1 MLDTLSSWIRPLP
14 PSYLWSNRVQLLRGG
29 ELLVRTLSPGLI
41 SMEYVSLF
49 SLVTSFHLDWSGLQV
64 ILQEGRG
71 PALARG
77 RHQSGGLRVPDEG
90 VLDEPDHTPLH
101 VGDQVFHL
109 RPVSGD

>member
-14 PSYLWSNRVQLLRGG
+14 PSYLGSSRIQLLRGR
-29 ELLVRTLSPGLI
+29 ELFVRTLSPGLI
-41 SMEYVSLF
+41 SIEDVSLF

-64 ILQEGRG
+64 ILQEGGG

-77 RHQSGGLRVPDEG
+77 RHQSGGLRVPDEC
-90 VLDEPDHTPLH
+90 VLGEPDHTPLH